1 MNLSAQNRL
10 ILFTRYPIAG
20 QTKTRLI
27 PYLGAEQAA
36 DLQRKMTEFIVDT
49 TRPLQIRDRLS
60 LEVHFAGGSLRQMQ
74 RWLGPKLAYRPQQ
87 GCNLG
92 DRLHHAFSQGFQ
104 ADAERIVVIGSDCP
118 AISAHHLEQA
128 FHQLKSH
135 DLVLGPAQDG
145 GYYLVGLSRSCAELF
160 QNIAWGTERVFNQT
174 AKTATQLNLSWTTL
188 ETLCDVDRPEDLAT
202 FAPLKSA

>member
-174 AKTATQLNLSWTTL
+174 AKTATQHHLSRTTL
-188 ETLCDVDRPEDLAT
+188 ETH
-202 FAPLKSA
+202 